1 MPQIFVTDRSGQQ
14 EAIDIQPGT
23 TLMQA
28 ITDAGIADLLAL
40 CGGVCSCATC
50 HAYVEGDAAALLP
63 AISDDEDSLLEFS
76 SHRRE
81 NSRLSCQI
89 RLTDELAGLR
99 ATIAPE
105 D

>member
-1 MPQIFVTDRSGQQ
+1 MPQVVITDRSGQ
-14 EAIDIQPGT
+14 ELTLDALSGN
-23 TLMQA
+23 TLMQT
-28 ITDAGIADLLAL
+28 ITDEGVADLLAL

-50 HAYVEGDAAALLP
+50 HVYVEGGMEDVLP
-63 AISDDEDSLLEFS
+63 PVSDDERALLES
-76 SHRRE
+76 SEHCRE

-89 RLTDELAGLR
+89 RLTDAMNGLR

>member
-14 EAIDIQPGT
+14 EAIDIVPGT

-28 ITDAGIADLLAL
+28 ITEAGIADMLAL

-50 HAYVEGDAAALLP
+50 HAYIDGEAAALLP
-63 AISDDEDSLLEFS
+63 PTSDDEGGLLEFA
-76 SHRRE
+76 SHRRD

-89 RLTDELAGLR
+89 RLSDELDGLR

>member
-1 MPQIFVTDRSGQQ
+1 MPQVVVTDRSGQELTL
-14 EAIDIQPGT
+14 EALSGN

-28 ITDAGIADLLAL
+28 IADEGIADLLAL

-50 HAYVEGDAAALLP
+50 HVYIEGEAADQLP
-63 AISDDEDSLLEFS
+63 PASDDEKALLEFS
-76 SHRRE
+76 DHCRD

-89 RLTDELAGLR
+89 RLTETLSGLR

>member
-1 MPQIFVTDRSGQQ
+1 MPQVVITDRSGQ
-14 EAIDIQPGT
+14 ELTVDALSGN
-23 TLMQA
+23 TLMQT
-28 ITDAGIADLLAL
+28 ITDEGVADLLAL

-50 HAYVEGDAAALLP
+50 HVYVEGDAASLLSP
-63 AISDDEDSLLEFS
+63 ASEDEKALLEFS
-76 SHRRE
+76 DHCRD

-89 RLTDELAGLR
+89 RLTDELNGLR